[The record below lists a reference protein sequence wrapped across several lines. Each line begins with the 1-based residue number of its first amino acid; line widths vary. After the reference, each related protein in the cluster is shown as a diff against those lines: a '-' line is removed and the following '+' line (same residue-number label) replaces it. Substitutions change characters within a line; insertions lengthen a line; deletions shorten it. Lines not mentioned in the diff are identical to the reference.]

1 MRLRQRLGLRL
12 GMVILGLEV
21 ARVRKVRRYAVS
33 SFALGFLRACVCVC
47 VCVFCILS
55 QGRTAVLSIIK
66 LYVRGEY

>member
-21 ARVRKVRRYAVS
+21 ARVRKVWRYAVS

-47 VCVFCILS
+47 VSCILS
-55 QGRTAVLSIIK
+55 QGRTAVLSIIN